1 MRAFGLMLKPL
12 ALALPVVLLAGGTPI
27 PVFAQDTAG
36 ERSVVREQGVDF
48 FGGDIRTIRQSTV
61 DRCEN
66 ECLSDLDCKGFTF
79 STRNRACLLKSD
91 VSDEQ
96 PFQGAIS
103 GRVVEAGAVAETP
116 EPAAEPETA
125 REPETV
131 VQTEPTE
138 LEPAPVAGDPRPTV
152 PRPQP
157 VSTLGPQPAALS
169 FLRPEQF
176 DDARRLRNRLAREF
190 QPDGATP
197 DELLS
202 RARTAIGNNL
212 PDLARSFFGASLV
225 ADPEN
230 ASTWLEFS
238 SFLLSQRPDDWQR
251 AQQYRA
257 DATASAINGFAES
270 GSDAERRRAL
280 IILSGTLQNEQ
291 DWRAAI
297 KALRASLALGED
309 AILRDTLDSL
319 VAQHGFRIVEHSVDS
334 DAAEPRICVVFSD
347 RLRANGVVFS
357 DYLRVEGGSGLA
369 IGAENAQICI
379 SGVEHGRRY
388 QVRVREGLPA
398 DDGEVLSRSAD
409 LSIYVRDRSPSARFL
424 GRAYVLPRS
433 AGATIPVASVNLDT
447 LDIEIYRIG
456 DRALASALRDGTFKR
471 QLDAYRGERIGDELG
486 EKVWSGKA
494 DIRPEL
500 NREVTTALPIGEAV
514 SRFEPGVYAMTARVP
529 GDTEVW
535 RPAATQWFIV
545 TDLGLST
552 LKGND
557 GLHVFVRSLTLAT
570 PVPSANLKLVA
581 LNNDL
586 LGTARSDGNGY
597 ARFPVEILQGAGG
610 NAPAALVAEFGNND
624 YAFINLRDPAF
635 DFTDRGVAGRAPPRP
650 IDVFVT
656 TERGAYRPGETIYA
670 TVLSRDPNGEAVSG
684 MPLTAILTRPDGVEA
699 ERQLLTDEGAGGRSG
714 AFALGGGAQRGSWRL
729 AIHTDPEDAAL
740 AATSVLVEDFEPE
753 KVDLTLDLPDSPID
767 PRSVPSVALQADFL
781 FGAPAGG
788 LAVEG
793 ETRIEALETLEAYP
807 GYRFGLHDERVDPRI
822 EPIAGDID
830 TGADGRALV
839 PLRLPQV
846 SVSTRLFQATAQ
858 LRVRD
863 GSGRP
868 VERSVS
874 RPVLPDGVRIG
885 IRPRFDGSVEE
896 GGNAV
901 FDLMAIGTD
910 GARVA
915 QPGVTWTLSRIKT
928 QYQWYQIRGDWRY
941 EPITVREQ
949 AATGRVSIAAGQPA
963 EIEAPVSW
971 GQYELRAETTEG
983 AVTSSSMTFNA
994 GWYVAPGTVDT
1005 PDIVGLATDKERY
1018 QMGETVRVRLEPRF
1032 PGRAIVMVLDDRLI
1046 ESREVNVEGATATV
1060 DLTVTED
1067 WGAGA
1072 YIAAV
1077 MIRPMDVAAGRN
1089 PARAV
1094 GVTWAGVD
1102 VGDRA
1107 MSLDFLTPDE
1117 AQPRGPLNAEIAVN
1131 GAPEGEQV
1139 YVTIAAVD
1147 LGILNLTRFEPPKPD
1162 EHYFGQRRLGME
1174 MRDLYGQLIDG
1185 LQGVPGRLRS
1195 GGDGGL
1201 ARFESPPPT
1210 QDLVAYFSGVLEV
1223 NAEGRATA
1231 TFDLPQFNGT
1241 VRLMAVAWS
1250 ETGVGHASKDVLV
1263 RDPIVVSAG
1272 MPRFLSPGD
1281 RSRLLVELTHAY
1293 GPTGEVTARVRAA
1306 GGVVEFG
1313 ADASETAFTLGREAR
1328 ETFVVPMTAGAVG
1341 DAEIEIAVTTPGGET
1356 LKHVQRL
1363 GVRANDPE
1371 VARVSRL
1378 TLEPGRTLTV
1388 DRETFAG
1395 LVPGTGRATLSLG
1408 SLAAFDIPGLL
1419 NRLDRYPY
1427 GCTEQITSRA
1437 MPLVYLDDLRRAL
1450 GMAPEPGAGER
1461 IGDAVTRLLAHQSS
1475 SGGFGVWGPGGGNL
1489 WLDAYATDFL
1499 ARAKK
1504 SGHQVPAQSLELA
1517 LDNLRNSLSYAA
1529 DFERG
1534 GEDVAYALLV
1544 LAREGTA
1551 SIGDLRYYA
1560 DAKRDAFATPMALA
1574 QLGAALALYGEQLR
1588 SDQLFRLS
1596 NAQLAE
1602 GGEERRT
1609 GRDYGSVLR
1618 DDAALVSLAYEA
1630 RTAAIDLQVTARRV
1644 AARMAGK
1651 DFVNTQESAWM
1662 VLAARALQDDAGI
1675 AGITVDGAPADGPIM
1690 RLVTYGAEPMA
1701 IENTGADGVD
1711 AVLTTF
1717 GVPDEPE
1724 PAGGNG
1730 YLISRSYFTLEG
1742 EPSDPIVMRQNER
1755 LVVVLT
1761 IEDTGGRNGQL
1772 IIDDP
1777 LPAGFEIDNPN
1788 ILRSGDVQALDWLAV
1803 EDSPE
1808 HVEFRSDRFV
1818 AALNMDAEPGERRRL
1833 AYVVRAV
1840 SPGFFHHPA
1849 ALVEDMYR
1857 PEFRART
1864 AASSVEV
1871 VGTGR

>member
-1 MRAFGLMLKPL
+1 MSVFRPVLKVL
-12 ALALPVVLLAGGTPI
+12 ALALPVAVFAGGVSITA
-27 PVFAQDTAG
+27 FAQNAG

-48 FGGDIRTIRQSTV
+48 FGGDIGTIRRTTV
-61 DRCEN
+61 DTCES
-66 ECLSDLDCKGFTF
+66 ECLANPDCKGFTYN
-79 STRNRACLLKSD
+79 TLNRACFLKSD
-91 VSDEQ
+91 VSNEQ
-96 PFQGAIS
+96 SFQGAIS
-103 GRVVEAGAVAETP
+103 GRVVESEAVAETP
-116 EPAAEPETA
+116 EPVRAAEPETVA
-125 REPETV
+125 E
-131 VQTEPTE
+131 TEPA
-138 LEPAPVAGDPRPTV
+138 EPALPPVVTEVRPVA

-157 VSTLGPQPAALS
+157 VAAIGPQPAGLS
-169 FLRPEQF
+169 FLTPDQF
-176 DDARRLRNRLAREF
+176 DDARRLRNRLAREL
-190 QPDGATP
+190 QPDGATA
-197 DELLS
+197 DELVA
-202 RARTAIGNNL
+202 RARTAIGNRL
-212 PDLARSFFGASLV
+212 PDLARSFYGAALV
-225 ADPEN
+225 ADPAS

-257 DATASAINGFAES
+257 DATASAINSFVAS
-270 GSDAERRRAL
+270 GSDDERRRAL
-280 IILSGTLQNEQ
+280 TLLSNTLQNEQ
-291 DWRAAI
+291 NWRAAI
-297 KALRASLALGED
+297 KALRGSLALQED
-309 AILRDTLDSL
+309 AILRDTLESL
-319 VAQHGFRIVEHSVDS
+319 VAQHGFRIIEHTVDS

-347 RLRANGVVFS
+347 RLRENGVVFG
-357 DYLRVEGGSGLA
+357 DYVRVEGGSGLA

-388 QVRVREGLPA
+388 EVRVREGLPA

-433 AGATIPVASVNLDT
+433 ADATIPVQSVNLDT

-456 DRALASALRDGTFKR
+456 DRALASALRDGTFRR
-471 QLDAYRGERIGDELG
+471 QLDAYRGGRIDDELG
-486 EKVWSGKA
+486 EKVWSGQA

-514 SRFEPGVYAMTARVP
+514 SRFDPGVYAMTARVP
-529 GDTEVW
+529 GDTETW
-535 RPAATQWFIV
+535 QPAATQWFIV

-557 GLHVFVRSLTLAT
+557 GLHVFVRSLALAT

-581 LNNDL
+581 LNNEV
-586 LGTARSDGNGY
+586 LGTGRSDGNGY
-597 ARFPVEILQGAGG
+597 ARFPVEILQGTGG
-610 NAPAALVAEFGNND
+610 NAPAALIAEFGGTD
-624 YAFINLRDPAF
+624 YAFIDLRDPAF
-635 DFTDRGVAGRAPPRP
+635 DLTDRGVAGREPPKP

-656 TERGAYRPGETIYA
+656 TERGAYRPGETIYT
-670 TVLSRDPNGEAVSG
+670 TVLARDAKGEAVPG
-684 MPLTAILTRPDGVEA
+684 LPLTAILTRPDGVEA
-699 ERQLLTDEGAGGRSG
+699 ERQLLADEGAGGRSG
-714 AFALGGGAQRGSWRL
+714 AFALGGGAQRGAWRL
-729 AIHTDPEDAAL
+729 AIHTDPDEAAL
-740 AATSVLVEDFEPE
+740 IATRVLVEDFEPE
-753 KVDLTLDLPDSPID
+753 KVEVTLDLPDGPID
-767 PRSVPSVALQADFL
+767 LRSVPSVALQADFL

-788 LAVEG
+788 LSVEG

-822 EPIAGDID
+822 EPIAGGIETDP
-830 TGADGRALV
+830 DGRAVV

-846 SVSTRLFQATAQ
+846 SVSTRLLQATAQ

-874 RPVLPDGVRIG
+874 RSVLPDGVRIG

-896 GGNAV
+896 GGNAA
-901 FDLMAIGTD
+901 FDLIAIGAD
-910 GARVA
+910 GERVA
-915 QPGVTWTLSRIKT
+915 QPGVTWTLSRIRT
-928 QYQWYQIRGDWRY
+928 QYQWYQIHGNWRY
-941 EPITVREQ
+941 EPITVRERVG
-949 AATGRVSIAAGQPA
+949 AGEVSIAAGEPIR
-963 EIEAPVSW
+963 IEAPVSW

-983 AVTSSSMTFNA
+983 VVTSSSMTFNA

-1005 PDIVGLATDKERY
+1005 PDIVGLSTDKERY
-1018 QMGETVRVRLEPRF
+1018 RIGETVRVRLEPRF
-1032 PGRAIVMVLDDRLI
+1032 PGRAVVMVLDDRLI
-1046 ESREVNVEGATATV
+1046 EQREIEVESATATV
-1060 DLTVTED
+1060 DFTVTGA
-1067 WGAGA
+1067 WGPGA
-1072 YIAAV
+1072 YITAV

-1094 GVTWAGVD
+1094 GVSWAGVD
-1102 VGDRA
+1102 VGERA
-1107 MSLDFLTPDE
+1107 MSLAFNTPDE
-1117 AQPRGPLNAEIAVN
+1117 AQPRGPLNAEVAVT

-1147 LGILNLTRFEPPKPD
+1147 LGILNLTSFETPKPD
-1162 EHYFGQRRLGME
+1162 AHYFGQRRLGME

-1185 LQGVPGRLRS
+1185 LQGTPGRLRS
-1195 GGDGGL
+1195 GGDGAL

-1210 QDLVAYFSGVLEV
+1210 QDLVAYFSGVVEV
-1223 NAEGRATA
+1223 DAEGRASA
-1231 TFDLPQFNGT
+1231 VFDLPQFNGT

-1250 ETGVGHASKDVLV
+1250 ETGVGHAEKDVLV
-1263 RDPIVVSAG
+1263 RDPVVVSAG
-1272 MPRFLSPGD
+1272 MPRFLAPGD
-1281 RSRLLVELTHAY
+1281 RSRLLVEFTHAY
-1293 GPTGEVTARVRAA
+1293 GPTGEVTANIRAS
-1306 GGVVEFG
+1306 GGVV
-1313 ADASETAFTLGREAR
+1313 ALDAVASEAIFTLGREER
-1328 ETFVVPMTAGAVG
+1328 ETLVIPVTANAVG
-1341 DAEIEIAVTTPGGET
+1341 DAEIEIAVTTPGGQT
-1356 LKHVQRL
+1356 LNQVQRL

-1371 VARVSRL
+1371 IARVSRL

-1427 GCTEQITSRA
+1427 GCTEQITSQA

-1450 GMAPEPGAGER
+1450 GMAPEPAIGEK

-1504 SGHQVPAQSLELA
+1504 AGHPVRAQSLELA

-1534 GEDVAYALLV
+1534 GEDVAYALFV

-1596 NAQLAE
+1596 NSQLA
-1602 GGEERRT
+1602 GGAGERPT
-1609 GRDYGSVLR
+1609 GEDYGSRLR

-1630 RTAAIDLQVTARRV
+1630 RTAAIDLEATARRV

-1711 AVLTTF
+1711 VMLTTF

-1724 PAGGNG
+1724 PASGNG

-1742 EPSDPIVMRQNER
+1742 EQSDPSVARQNER

-1761 IEDTGGRNGQL
+1761 IEDTAGRNGQL

-1788 ILRSGDVQALDWLAV
+1788 ILRSGDVKALDWLAV
-1803 EDSPE
+1803 EENPE
-1808 HVEFRSDRFV
+1808 HVEFRSDRFI

-1833 AYVVRAV
+1833 AYIVRAV
-1840 SPGFFHHPA
+1840 SPGVFHHPA

-1864 AASSVEV
+1864 AASSIEV
-1871 VGTGR
+1871 VGPGR